1 MKDKYKISVNN
12 LYIFEFTADDLS
24 QLDIVPVGENGFHV
38 LSDNKPFQTEVISF
52 DFLQKKCQVKINN
65 NLYWVSI
72 SGKLENLINEMGISA
87 GSTKQINSIKAPM
100 PGLIIEVSVQAGQ
113 EVKEND
119 QLLIL
124 EAMKMENS
132 ILSPRDG
139 VIKSITVAKSQAVDK
154 GQLLIE
160 FE

>member
-12 LYIFEFTADDLS
+12 LNIFEFTADDLS

-52 DFLQKKCQVKINN
+52 DFLKKKCQVKINN

-100 PGLIIEVSVQAGQ
+100 PGLIIEV
-113 EVKEND
+113 
-119 QLLIL
+119 
-124 EAMKMENS
+124 
-132 ILSPRDG
+132 
-139 VIKSITVAKSQAVDK
+139 
-154 GQLLIE
+154 
-160 FE
+160 

>member
-12 LYIFEFTADDLS
+12 LNIFEFTADDLS

-139 VIKSITVAKSQAVDK
+139 VIKSITVAKSHAVDK

>member
-12 LYIFEFTADDLS
+12 LNVFEFSESDLS
-24 QLDIVPVGENGFHV
+24 LLDIVSVGENEFHA
-38 LSDNKPFQTEVISF
+38 LSDKKPFKVEIVSF
-52 DFLQKKCQVKINN
+52 DFLKKKYQVKINN
-65 NLYWVSI
+65 NSYWVSI
-72 SGKLENLINEMGISA
+72 SGRLENLINEMGISA

-139 VIKSITVAKSQAVDK
+139 IIKSISVAKSQAVDK

>member
-12 LYIFEFTADDLS
+12 LNIFEFTADDLS

-65 NLYWVSI
+65 NSYWVSI